1 MKHPQ
6 PGDTAKAKLYWYWS
20 VKSEAFLASTWK
32 FSNDPEFVLISE
44 SAAQFTVPEA
54 FKYTPIATAEL
65 QATRDKVVAEFT
77 AKLRDIDTALAN
89 LQAITW
95 EAPATP
101 VVEPLVNEDFQRGY
115 AAAEVF
121 EPRNSGYSAEWL
133 AGYDDCSADTPE
145 APQ

>member
-6 PGDTAKAKLYWYWS
+6 PGDTANAKLYWYWS

-44 SAAQFTVPEA
+44 SAAQFTVPKA

-65 QATRDKVVAEFT
+65 QATREKVVAEFT

-95 EAPATP
+95 EAP
-101 VVEPLVNEDFQRGY
+101 Q
-115 AAAEVF
+115 
-121 EPRNSGYSAEWL
+121 
-133 AGYDDCSADTPE
+133 
-145 APQ
+145 

>member
-6 PGDTAKAKLYWYWS
+6 AGDTANAKLYWYWA
-20 VKSEAFLASTWK
+20 VKSETFLASTWK

-65 QATRDKVVAEFT
+65 QATREKVVAEFT

-95 EAPATP
+95 EAP
-101 VVEPLVNEDFQRGY
+101 Q
-115 AAAEVF
+115 
-121 EPRNSGYSAEWL
+121 
-133 AGYDDCSADTPE
+133 
-145 APQ
+145 